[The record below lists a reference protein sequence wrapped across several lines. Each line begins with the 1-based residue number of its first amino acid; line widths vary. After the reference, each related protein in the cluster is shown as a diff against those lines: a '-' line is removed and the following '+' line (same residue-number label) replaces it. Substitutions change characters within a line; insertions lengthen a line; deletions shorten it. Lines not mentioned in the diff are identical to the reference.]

1 MIVPGFVF
9 PALMLAGAVLLLVA
23 ALLQMKLLQ
32 AAPAKPFA
40 AAGDGHALNSLRATP
55 QWKRMR
61 VLLWT
66 GAFLL
71 ILGALMQL
79 PELFR

>member
-9 PALMLAGAVLLLVA
+9 PALMIAGAALLFVA
-23 ALLQMKLLQ
+23 VFLQMKLLQ
-32 AAPAKPFA
+32 TAPSKPFA
-40 AAGDGHALNSLRATP
+40 AAGDAPALHSLRATP

-61 VLLWT
+61 ALLWA

-71 ILGALMQL
+71 ILGALLQL
-79 PELFR
+79 PDLLR